1 MSLPDLSTVVAP
13 DRIPDLVKNK
23 YASSHPTGLK
33 KIQDMINSEKDLSSA
48 LETQAAE
55 SGVVVPAASTSSG
68 PAVVTP
74 TPSRTLASPDYDG
87 SSLPSF
93 DRTVE
98 FTEKAL
104 ADFNSSQVLLSETC

>member
-87 SSLPSF
+87 SSPPNF